1 MLIDATLR
9 SITPPDPIWR
19 EKAQARIE
27 TLTMPPWALGRL
39 LDLAVDLAGMT
50 RSLDPPIARRVLV
63 VMAGDHGVVEEGVSA
78 FPKEVTVQMLHNI
91 ARGGAGVNVLAEQAS
106 ARVVVVDAG
115 VAGDLSDLA
124 VSGAIL
130 SKRVAPGTGNIAT
143 CPAMRREQ
151 AIRAVEAGIETARE
165 LADTTDLYAT
175 GEMGIGNTTPS
186 SAIVSVLCGIPP
198 EQVTGCGTGLDEKVR
213 IHKARVVA
221 RAIAHNHPDASDPL
235 DVLAKIG
242 GYEIGAIAGV
252 ILGAAAQRKPVLID
266 GFISTA
272 GALLA
277 QGLCPESAGYM
288 IAAHQSAEPGH
299 QAALKRLDKKPLLE
313 LGMRLGE
320 GTGAALAMHLLEA
333 AVRIL
338 TRMATFDEAGISG
351 GIT

>member
-9 SITPPDPIWR
+9 SIIPPDPISR
-19 EKAQARIE
+19 KNAQARIE

-50 RSLDPPIARRVLV
+50 RSLDPPIARRVIV
-63 VMAGDHGVVEEGVSA
+63 VMAGDHAVVEEGVSA
-78 FPKEVTVQMLHNI
+78 FPQEVTIQMLHNF
-91 ARGGAGVNVLAEQAS
+91 ARAGAGVNVLAEQAS
-106 ARVVVVDAG
+106 ARVVLVDVG
-115 VAGDLSDLA
+115 VAGDLGDLA
-124 VSGAIL
+124 TSGAIV
-130 SKRVAPGTGNIAT
+130 SKRVAPGTGNIAIG
-143 CPAMRREQ
+143 PAMIREQ
-151 AIRAVEAGIETARE
+151 AIRAVEAGIETACE
-165 LADTTDLYAT
+165 LADATDLYAT

-198 EQVTGCGTGLDEKVR
+198 EQATGCGTGLGEQER
-213 IHKARVVA
+213 IRKAQIVA
-221 RAIAHNHPDASDPL
+221 RAIARNSPDPADPI
-235 DVLAKIG
+235 DVLAKVG
-242 GYEIGAIAGV
+242 GYEIGAIAGL

-299 QAALKRLDKKPLLE
+299 QAALERLGKKPLLE
-313 LGMRLGE
+313 LAMRLGE

-338 TRMATFDEAGISG
+338 TRMATFDKAGISEG
-351 GIT
+351 KT